1 MGLFDKMKDKFP
13 LIEED
18 EFEEEFDNEEPEK
31 KEEKKM
37 EQKNPT
43 SYKSEFQRN
52 SSAQSQVVLVKPETF
67 GEVSSIAEHLV
78 SKKTVVLNLEYVS
91 KEITRRLI
99 DFLSGVAFAMD
110 GQVKK
115 VSNSTYI
122 ITPKGVDFVSEM
134 LEDAD
139 FESENLF

>member
-18 EFEEEFDNEEPEK
+18 EFEEEFENEETYSEK
-31 KEEKKM
+31 KS
-37 EQKNPT
+37 EQKSSQSSSYSTAKT
-43 SYKSEFQRN
+43 SSN
-52 SSAQSQVVLVKPETF
+52 HSQVVLVKPETF
-67 GEVSSIAEHLV
+67 AEVSSIAEHLV
-78 SKKTVVLNLEYVS
+78 NRKTVVLNLEYVN

-99 DFLSGVAFAMD
+99 DFLGGVAFAMD

-122 ITPKGVDFVSEM
+122 ITPQNVDFVSE
-134 LEDAD
+134 LLDDTD
-139 FESENLF
+139 FESENLY

>member
-18 EFEEEFDNEEPEK
+18 EFEEEFENEVAEDEDR
-31 KEEKKM
+31 KM
-37 EQKNPT
+37 EQKN
-43 SYKSEFQRN
+43 Q
-52 SSAQSQVVLVKPETF
+52 SSRKYEGTKPSVNQNQVVLVKPETF
-67 GEVSSIAEHLV
+67 SEVSSIAEHLV
-78 SKKTVVLNLEYVS
+78 ARKTVVLNLEYVS

-110 GQVKK
+110 GQIKK

-122 ITPKGVDFVSEM
+122 ITPKNVDFVSEM
-134 LEDAD
+134 LDEAD

>member
-18 EFEEEFDNEEPEK
+18 EFEEEFENQETEEENR
-31 KEEKKM
+31 KM
-37 EQKNPT
+37 EQKSQPSRKYEGVKT
-43 SYKSEFQRN
+43 SSNQN
-52 SSAQSQVVLVKPETF
+52 QVVLVKPETF
-67 GEVSSIAEHLV
+67 SEVSSIAEHLV
-78 SKKTVVLNLEYVS
+78 SRKTVVLNLEYVS

-122 ITPKGVDFVSEM
+122 ITPKNVDFVSEM
-134 LEDAD
+134 FDEAD

>member
-1 MGLFDKMKDKFP
+1 MGIFDKVKDKFP

-18 EFEEEFDNEEPEK
+18 EFEEEFEKEETYSEK
-31 KEEKKM
+31 KAETK
-37 EQKNPT
+37 T
-43 SYKSEFQRN
+43 SQSNSYSAPKA

-67 GEVSSIAEHLV
+67 AEVSSIAEHLV
-78 SKKTVVLNLEYVS
+78 SRKTVVLNLEYVN

-99 DFLSGVAFAMD
+99 DFLGGVAFAMD

-122 ITPKGVDFVSEM
+122 ITPQNVDFVSE
-134 LEDAD
+134 LLDDTD
-139 FESENLF
+139 FESENLY